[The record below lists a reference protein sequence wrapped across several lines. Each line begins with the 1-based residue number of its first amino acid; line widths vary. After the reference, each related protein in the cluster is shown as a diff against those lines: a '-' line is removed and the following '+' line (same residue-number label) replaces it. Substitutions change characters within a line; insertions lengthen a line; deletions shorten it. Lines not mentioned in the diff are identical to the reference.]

1 MTVRCLLEELRSI
14 ADKNAIICIGVAN
27 RGLDTATNICIK
39 DAEFIISNIGIGN
52 FITVRKLADCLLRIN
67 VKCTVKINFMGLYN
81 IYSVNMYK
89 SKYLILSSY

>member
-1 MTVRCLLEELRSI
+1 MTAQYLLNQLKSI
-14 ADKNAIICIGVAN
+14 ENKDAIICIGVAN
-27 RGLDTATNICIK
+27 KGVDTATNICIK
-39 DAEFIISNIGIGN
+39 NNDFIISNEGIGN

-67 VKCTVKINFMGLYN
+67 VKCEVKINFMDLYN